1 VVRHFK
7 VKKLLR
13 FVADSPTPASSE
25 EQLLLRGCLAQD
37 RQAQYRLY
45 QQYKTVMFS
54 SALRILGD
62 RALAQDALQEAF
74 IDVFQGLST
83 FQQQSTL
90 GAWIKTIVVRRALR
104 TLRHEQRMEVYDQ
117 ERHPEP
123 LVAWHD
129 NLTGEALDKA
139 IGELPAGYRAV
150 FCLVEVEGYSHR
162 EVAELLG
169 TTEGTSK
176 SQLHHAKRVLQ
187 RKLQYL
193 YP

>member
-1 VVRHFK
+1 
-7 VKKLLR
+7 
-13 FVADSPTPASSE
+13 
-25 EQLLLRGCLAQD
+25 LAQD

-45 QQYKTVMFS
+45 QQYKTAMFS

-74 IDVFQGLST
+74 MDVFQSLTT

-129 NLTGEALDKA
+129 SLTGEALDKA

-176 SQLHHAKRVLQ
+176 SQLYHAKRVLQ
-187 RKLQYL
+187 RKLQHLYL
-193 YP
+193 